1 MKLTINDLNHLTN
14 LAKIELSDKEKKL
27 YLKQLADI
35 LHFVEKLKE
44 VKIKPGKTKSQENIY
59 HLRGDKVIIAVNI
72 KEIINQFTNRKD
84 NLLKTPS
91 IFNRKKT

>member
-27 YLKQLADI
+27 YLKQLGEI

-44 VKIKPGKTKSQENIY
+44 VKIKIAKTKVKKNIY
-59 HLRGDKVIIAVNI
+59 HLREDKVVVANDI
-72 KEIINQFTNRKD
+72 KEIINQFSDRKD
-84 NLLKTPS
+84 NLLKTMPT
-91 IFNRKKT
+91 FNRK